1 MKRTMKT
8 VLSASLAAT
17 LVLGEGTAAMAAY
30 ENTPQD
36 TTVSESEA
44 QNLEDAIYVAT
55 QSMVLLENNG
65 VLPLDFE
72 ATTQV
77 ALYGM
82 GARNTVMGGMGSG
95 AVPAREVVNVYDAL
109 IDAGI
114 SIVSE
119 SEQYL
124 TDSGYNETVGNFN
137 GPGGTY
143 DVQSFLTEETVS
155 ITDDYLSD
163 DTDTAIYV
171 ISRLKGEGNERSAEK
186 GDYYLSDLEM
196 ANLKAVAQ
204 HYKNVIVIFNAT
216 TMDSTFYSEI
226 NEEIPEGIDAMI
238 LMGSAG
244 QGAGEALYQVLSGQ
258 VNPSGKL
265 ATTWALTYD
274 DYPASETF
282 ANNDEDTEN
291 EIYEEGIYV
300 GYRYFDTFGKDVA
313 YEFGYGLSYTNFDM
327 QVEEVTAD
335 DAYVTV
341 KVKVTNTGDVAG
353 KEVAQ
358 VYFSAPNEEGAVRLD
373 KPYQELAGYAKT
385 DLLEPGESQVLT
397 ISFLTTEM
405 SSYDEELAAYIMD
418 NGEYKIRVG
427 NSSRNTKIAAVLTLD
442 SEEGYQITEQL
453 SNQLETVVTEES
465 KDNKNEEG
473 YLGESVLSSWDEEA
487 TGPVFDQTQT
497 YNNVAE
503 IALDFSEYE
512 VPNNASEYEDHVVT
526 TYVSESNQE
535 DFENGKYWGETLK
548 TYDASGSDVV
558 NEHEEEVEI
567 VADVPE
573 GTTLKDVLNG
583 TVTMEEF
590 VASLTLYELSCLCS
604 GIGGYAEAPEDY
616 DVTLAIG
623 APGYTTNTMEESK
636 GIPTTAYADGP
647 SGLRLNREFTYD
659 GETYYQYVTCIPAGS
674 VYCQSWDTEVI
685 ELAGDIV
692 GRECEQYGATYV
704 LGPGLNIQ
712 RDPLCGRNYEYY
724 SEDPTLCGVT
734 ATSFIKG
741 VQQHEGISVSPKHFA
756 GNNQETD
763 RTTVNT
769 SATERTWREIYLKG
783 FEMLV
788 KNAAPATIMTSYNL
802 VNGTEAAENY
812 SLVMNILRGEW
823 GYNGLVEVDWGGSN
837 EAMQTIAS
845 GNDNIQP
852 GDGAEQDLYFGIAD
866 AATGVASVQDD
877 GTLSAGAFNNVAG
890 GEEVVSRDFDIDFE
904 VPTSLYVTE
913 EINGQDPNG
922 NYYARVIES
931 EISKGTASVEF
942 IDADGNATAIA
953 DSNAEDGVKMED
965 INRDDY
971 VAIRISYYGNYEK
984 NTYLYVG
991 DLQRAAMNVL
1001 RVVMN
1006 SIQMGELNEDVD
1018 VVSYE
1023 EFMASPKYDTFR
1035 STDRAQSPAMGE
1047 DGLIDYV
1054 QTEKSEIES

>member
-1 MKRTMKT
+1 MKSAVKT
-8 VLSASLAAT
+8 VISASLAAT
-17 LVLGEGTAAMAAY
+17 LVLGEGTAAFAAY

-36 TTVSESEA
+36 TAVTESEA
-44 QNLEDAIYVAT
+44 KNLEDAIYVAT

-65 VLPLDFE
+65 VLPLSLE
-72 ATTQV
+72 KGSKV

-82 GARNTVMGGMGSG
+82 GSRNTVMGGMGSG
-95 AVPAREVVNVYDAL
+95 AVPAREVINVYDAL
-109 IDAGI
+109 VEAGI
-114 SIVSE
+114 EIAGE

-124 TDSGYNETVGNFN
+124 NDSGYNETVGNFN

-155 ITDDYLSD
+155 ITEDYLSD

-196 ANLKAVAQ
+196 ENLKAVAG
-204 HYKNVIVIFNAT
+204 HYKNVIVVFNAT
-216 TMDSTFYSEI
+216 TMDSTFYDQI
-226 NEEIPEGIDAMI
+226 NEEIPEGIDAMV
-238 LMGSAG
+238 LMGSSG
-244 QGAGEALYQVLSGQ
+244 QGAGEALYQILSGQ

-265 ATTWALTYD
+265 ATTWALSYD

-282 ANNDEDTEN
+282 GNNDGDTEN

-300 GYRYFDTFGKDVA
+300 GYRYFDTFGKEVA
-313 YEFGYGLSYTNFDM
+313 YEFGYGLSYTSFDM
-327 QVEEVTAD
+327 NVSEVNAD
-335 DAYVTV
+335 SEHVTV
-341 KVKVTNTGDVAG
+341 KVKVTNTGDTAG
-353 KEVAQ
+353 REVAQ
-358 VYFSAPNEEGAVRLD
+358 IYFSAPNEKDQVRLD
-373 KPYQELAGYAKT
+373 KAYQELAGYAKT
-385 DLLEPGESQVLT
+385 DLLQPGESQELT

-405 SSYDEELAAYIMD
+405 ASYDEELAAYIMD
-418 NGEYKIRVG
+418 DGEYTIRVG
-427 NSSRNTKIAAVLTLD
+427 NSSRNTKIAAVLTLS
-442 SEEGYQITEQL
+442 SENGYQITEQL

-473 YLGESVLSSWDEEA
+473 YLGDHVLSSWDAEA
-487 TGPVFDQTQT
+487 TGPVFDQTAA
-497 YNNVAE
+497 YDNVAE
-503 IALDFSEYE
+503 ITLDFSGYE
-512 VPNNASEYEDHVVT
+512 IPNNASEYEDHVVT
-526 TYVSESNQE
+526 TYVSQSNQA
-535 DFENGKYWGETLK
+535 DFESGKYWGETLK
-548 TYDASGSDVV
+548 TYDASTSDVV
-558 NEHEEEVEI
+558 KEHTEEVEI
-567 VADVPE
+567 VKDVPE
-573 GTTLKDVLNG
+573 GTKLKDVLNG

-590 VASLTLYELSCLCS
+590 VASLSLYELSCLCS
-604 GIGGYAEAPEDY
+604 GIGEYAASPEDY
-616 DVTLAIG
+616 NVTLAIG

-674 VYCQSWDTEVI
+674 MYCQSWDTEVI

-692 GRECEQYGATYV
+692 GRECEQYGATYI

-724 SEDPTLCGVT
+724 SEDPALCGVT

-741 VQQHEGISVSPKHFA
+741 VQKHEGISVSPKHFA

-763 RTTVNT
+763 RTTVNS

-802 VNGTEAAENY
+802 VNGTEACENY
-812 SLVMNILRGEW
+812 SLVNNILRGEW

-866 AATGVASVQDD
+866 AATGVASVEDD
-877 GTLSAGAFNNVAG
+877 GTLNVGAFNNVAG
-890 GEEVVSRDFDIDFE
+890 GEETVSREFGIDFE
-904 VPTSLYVTE
+904 VPASLYVTE

-953 DSNAEDGVKMED
+953 DSKAEDGVKMEE
-965 INRDDY
+965 INREDY
-971 VAIRISYYGNYEK
+971 TAIRISYYGNYDK
-984 NTYLYVG
+984 NTYIYVG

-1006 SIQMGELNEDVD
+1006 SAQMGELNEDVD
-1018 VVSYE
+1018 VISYE
-1023 EFMASPKYDTFR
+1023 TFLASPEYDSFR
-1035 STDRAQSPAMGE
+1035 STDRAEMPLMGE
-1047 DGLIDYV
+1047 DGLLEYV
-1054 QTEKSEIES
+1054 QTEKSEIE

>member
-1 MKRTMKT
+1 MKRTAKAI
-8 VLSASLAAT
+8 VCASLAAA
-17 LVLGEGTAAMAAY
+17 LVAGEGTSALAAY

-36 TTVSESEA
+36 TEVTESEA
-44 QNLEDAIYVAT
+44 KNLEDAIYVAT

-65 VLPLDFE
+65 TLPLDFGT
-72 ATTQV
+72 TTQV

-95 AVPAREVVNVYDAL
+95 AVPAREVINVYDAL
-109 IDAGI
+109 VDAGVG
-114 SIVSE
+114 IVNE

-124 TDSGYNETVGNFN
+124 NASGYNETVGDFT

-155 ITDDYLSD
+155 ITDEYLSD

-171 ISRLKGEGNERSAEK
+171 ISRLKGEGNDRTAEK

-196 ANLKAVAQ
+196 ENLKTVAA
-204 HYKNVIVIFNAT
+204 HYDKVIVVFNTT

-226 NEEIPEGIDAMI
+226 NKEIPEGIDSMV

-244 QGAGEALYQVLSGQ
+244 QGAGEALYQILSGE

-265 ATTWALTYD
+265 AATWALTYD
-274 DYPASETF
+274 DYPASDTF

-313 YEFGYGLSYTNFDM
+313 YEFGYGLSYTSFDM
-327 QVEEVTAD
+327 QVEDVTAD
-335 DAYVTV
+335 SEYVTV
-341 KVKVTNTGDVAG
+341 KVRVTNTGDTAG

-358 VYFSAPNEEGAVRLD
+358 VYFSAPNEEGEVRID

-385 DLLEPGESQVLT
+385 DLLEPGESQVVT

-418 NGEYKIRVG
+418 DGEYKIRVG

-442 SEEGYQITEQL
+442 SEEGYQVTEQL

-465 KDNKNEEG
+465 RDNKNEQG
-473 YLGESVLSSWDEEA
+473 YLGDSVLSSWDEEA
-487 TGPVFDQTQT
+487 VGPVFDQTQA
-497 YNNVAE
+497 YDNVKA
-503 IALDFSEYE
+503 ISLDFSGYE
-512 VPNNASEYEDHVVT
+512 VPNNVSEYEDHVVT
-526 TYVSESNQE
+526 TYVSESNRE

-548 TYDASGSDVV
+548 EYEASGSDVV
-558 NEHEEEVEI
+558 NEHGEEVEI
-567 VADVPE
+567 VGDVPE

-583 TVTMEEF
+583 SVTMEEF
-590 VASLTLYELSCLCS
+590 VASLSLYELSCLCS
-604 GIGGYAEAPEDY
+604 GVGEYAAAPEDY
-616 DVTLAIG
+616 QVTLAIG
-623 APGYTTNTMEESK
+623 APGYTTNTMEDSK
-636 GIPTTAYADGP
+636 GIPTTAYVDGP

-659 GETYYQYVTCIPAGS
+659 DETYYQYVTCIPAGS

-692 GRECEQYGATYV
+692 GRECEQYGATYI

-724 SEDPTLCGVT
+724 SEDPTLCGVS
-734 ATSFIKG
+734 ATSFIQG

-763 RTTVNT
+763 RTTTNT

-852 GDGAEQDLYFGIAD
+852 GDGAEQDLYFGIAE
-866 AATGVASVQDD
+866 AASGVAQVEDD
-877 GTLSAGAFNNVAG
+877 GTLNAGAFNNIAG
-890 GEEVVSRDFDIDFE
+890 GEEIVSRDFAIDFE
-904 VPTSLYVTE
+904 VPSSLYVTE
-913 EINGQDPNG
+913 EINGQDSDG

-953 DSNAEDGVKMED
+953 DSAAEEGVKMED
-965 INRDDY
+965 INREDY
-971 VAIRISYYGNYEK
+971 ASIRISYYGNYEQ
-984 NTYLYVG
+984 NTYLRVG

-1023 EFMASPKYDTFR
+1023 KFMASPEYDSLR
-1035 STDRAQSPAMGE
+1035 STDRAESPVMGD

-1054 QTEKSEIES
+1054 QTEKAEIES